1 MRLRRFE
8 SSDILQ
14 YSRTV
19 RKDNPNIEADIAD
32 MVMEKPVR
40 FSVGDRSFCLHWPSL
55 GKSMIT
61 GRLLEQAGLSGAGA
75 YSGNAVDTV
84 RMCRDHRD
92 ISCRIIAYSTV
103 RTRDEAEDSALIK
116 SRQEYMDK
124 NLSEE
129 DLSSLLSIAL
139 SMYDTRRYIKHF
151 GLDKEQTLRERIIKM
166 KRKHSNDVR
175 FGGKTIYG
183 TTIDILCERYGW
195 TVDYVVWGVSLPS
208 IKMLLS
214 DAQTSVYMS
223 KDDRKRIHIPSEE
236 VINADDPANMEKIRR
251 MFKD

>member
-1 MRLRRFE
+1 
-8 SSDILQ
+8 
-14 YSRTV
+14 
-19 RKDNPNIEADIAD
+19 

-40 FSVGDRSFCLHWPSL
+40 FSVGDESFCLYWPSL

-61 GRLLEQAGLSGAGA
+61 GKLLGLAGLSGAGA
-75 YSGNAVDTV
+75 YFGNAVDAV

-103 RTRDEAEDSALIK
+103 RSRDETENLDLIK
-116 SRQEYMDK
+116 SRQKYMDK

-151 GLDKEQTLRERIIKM
+151 GLDKEHTLRRRIIKM
-166 KRKHSNDVR
+166 KRKRSNDVW

-195 TVDYVVWGVSLPS
+195 TVDYVVWGVSLPN

-223 KDDRKRIHIPSEE
+223 KEDRKRVHIPNKEI
-236 VINADDPANMEKIRR
+236 INADDPANMEKIRQ